1 MNPTGTQSSMSAC
14 KPYLVR
20 AIHDWIEDNGCTPYL
35 LVDAEFPGVQVPFEY
50 VKDGQIVLNISSGA
64 TGALSIGDESV
75 EFNARF
81 GGTPRHVSVPISA
94 VLYIYARE
102 NGEGMP
108 FPPEPKPEFAPQPAE
123 PELTTIDGSQ
133 PDDAPVETAAESK
146 DKPKKS
152 AKVSHLKVIK

>member
-1 MNPTGTQSSMSAC
+1 MTSC

-20 AIHDWIEDNGCTPYL
+20 AIYDWIMENKCTPYL
-35 LVDAEFPGVQVPFEY
+35 LVDAEFPGVQVPFEF

-64 TGALSIGDESV
+64 TGGLMLGDEEI

-81 GGTPRHVSVPISA
+81 GGEPRHLIVPLSA
-94 VLYIYARE
+94 VLFIYAKE

-108 FPPEPKPEFAPQPAE
+108 FPPEPKPEVSEQADE
-123 PELTTIDGSQ
+123 PSLTSVDGQAGSNNA
-133 PDDAPVETAAESK
+133 DTSDK
-146 DKPKKS
+146 GRDKP

>member
-1 MNPTGTQSSMSAC
+1 MKMTSC

-20 AIHDWIEDNGCTPYL
+20 AIYDWIMENKCTPYL
-35 LVDAEFPGVQVPFEY
+35 LVDAEFPGVQVPFEF

-64 TGALSIGDESV
+64 TGGLMLGDDEI

-81 GGTPRHVSVPISA
+81 GGEPRHLIVPLSA
-94 VLYIYARE
+94 VLFIYAKE

-108 FPPEPKPEFAPQPAE
+108 FPPEPKPDISEQSEEPNLTSVDGQAGESNAE
-123 PELTTIDGSQ
+123 N
-133 PDDAPVETAAESK
+133 PDK
-146 DKPKKS
+146 KPNKP

>member
-1 MNPTGTQSSMSAC
+1 MKMTSC

-20 AIHDWIEDNGCTPYL
+20 AIYDWIMENKCTPYL
-35 LVDAEFPGVQVPFEY
+35 LVDAEFPGVQVPFEF

-64 TGALSIGDESV
+64 TGGLMLGDDEI

-81 GGTPRHVSVPISA
+81 GGEPRHLIVPLSA
-94 VLYIYARE
+94 VLFIYAKE

-108 FPPEPKPEFAPQPAE
+108 FPPEPKPDISEQSEEPNLTSVDGQAGESNAE
-123 PELTTIDGSQ
+123 NS
-133 PDDAPVETAAESK
+133 
-146 DKPKKS
+146 DKKPNKP

>member
-1 MNPTGTQSSMSAC
+1 MDNLGGNSSMTTC

-20 AIHDWIEDNGCTPYL
+20 AVHEWIEDNGCTPYL

-64 TGALSIGDESV
+64 TGNLTLGEHHI

-81 GGTPRHVSVPISA
+81 GGSPRHVVVPMSA
-94 VLYIYARE
+94 VLFVYARE

-108 FPPEPKPEFAPQPAE
+108 FPPEAKPEADETQDEEVIETSFMS
-123 PELTTIDGSQ
+123 IDGNQ
-133 PDDAPVETAAESK
+133 PDHEKPEKPSK
-146 DKPKKS
+146 
-152 AKVSHLKVIK
+152 ANHLKVIK